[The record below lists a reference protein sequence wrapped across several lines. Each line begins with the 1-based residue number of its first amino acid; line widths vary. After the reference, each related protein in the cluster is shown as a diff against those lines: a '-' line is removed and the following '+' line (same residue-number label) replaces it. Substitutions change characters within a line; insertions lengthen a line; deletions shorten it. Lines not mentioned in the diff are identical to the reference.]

1 MTEGVNSF
9 DSYVLLFSLDFKF
22 VVVLK
27 NTDEACIWN
36 VILHVVRNT
45 HYKFSPHRSN
55 RFSVVYKRYLAD
67 CEMSYVIQCYTRI
80 VNLQFCISSYFTK
93 I

>member
-27 NTDEACIWN
+27 NTDEALSEIWSCTLYVTHATN
-36 VILHVVRNT
+36 FLRVVAT
-45 HYKFSPHRSN
+45 DLLSFLK
-55 RFSVVYKRYLAD
+55 D
-67 CEMSYVIQCYTRI
+67 
-80 VNLQFCISSYFTK
+80 ISQTARCLM
-93 I
+93 